1 MMKDRNLLRSLIF
14 LAMASVSATVL
25 AAPAGAKPGVSNM
38 GRMGGVPPAGAPSHG
53 GGGQPHGG
61 GGQPQGG
68 GHGYGNSGHGYYG
81 HGYYGH
87 GHGYYGRGY
96 GFGVYLGAPFYSYPY
111 YYPYY
116 PYNYYPYPYY
126 GYPYYPPV
134 VVETVP
140 AEPPVYIEQGTPQFS
155 APQEQPQ
162 PENSNWWYHCAK
174 PDGYYPYVKTC
185 PSGWEKV
192 KPLQPPQ
199 Q

>member
-1 MMKDRNLLRSLIF
+1 MMKKPNFLRSLIF
-14 LAMASVSATVL
+14 LAVVSMSATAL
-25 AAPAGAKPGVSNM
+25 AAPAGAKPGVSDM
-38 GRMGGVPPAGAPSHG
+38 GRMGGVPPGAGQSHGGGGQPQG

-61 GGQPQGG
+61 GG
-68 GHGYGNSGHGYYG
+68 GHGYYGNG

-96 GFGVYLGAPFYSYPY
+96 GFGGYLGAPFYSYPY
-111 YYPYY
+111 YYPY
-116 PYNYYPYPYY
+116 YPYY

-140 AEPPVYIEQGTPQFS
+140 AQPPVYIEQGTPQFS
-155 APQEQPQ
+155 APQEPSQ
-162 PENSNWWYHCAK
+162 PEKTNWWYHCAE
-174 PDGYYPYVKTC
+174 PDGYYPYVKKC

-192 KPLQPPQ
+192 KPMQPPQ